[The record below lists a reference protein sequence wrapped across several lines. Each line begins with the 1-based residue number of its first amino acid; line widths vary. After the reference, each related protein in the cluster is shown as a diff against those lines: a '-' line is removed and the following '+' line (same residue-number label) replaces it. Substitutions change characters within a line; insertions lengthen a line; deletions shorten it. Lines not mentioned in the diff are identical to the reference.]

1 MRPKSP
7 TVCHATLPLGS
18 QTLPCSKPSLTRY
31 PSLRIIHPKCDPS
44 LVFIPVAHPFRHVTD
59 RRRRRWVHAGPDKGA
74 GCCGQ
79 GTHAHTLPT
88 LYTLDTLVLS
98 IQDVSSSRIA
108 HHRRCARRARMRAR
122 ACRLASPP
130 TACTILPRFLELCLL
145 YLTLS
150 SCWDAHLTLI
160 VKDVVLS
167 TALKALKSSSRSPG
181 THWHEYFVPSTPM
194 PQTHECRFVP
204 RFPIGFMLFKN
215 HGNAPA

>member
-1 MRPKSP
+1 M
-7 TVCHATLPLGS
+7 LW
-18 QTLPCSKPSLTRY
+18 TRY
-31 PSLRIIHPKCDPS
+31 
-44 LVFIPVAHPFRHVTD
+44 
-59 RRRRRWVHAGPDKGA
+59 
-74 GCCGQ
+74 
-79 GTHAHTLPT
+79 AHTLPT

-130 TACTILPRFLELCLL
+130 HRMHDSASFHGALLL

-215 HGNAPA
+215 HCNAPA